1 MRKVSGL
8 QTGLVSRMDGK
19 RELVKVFGTVRK
31 VLLRSAC
38 AEASC
43 YPEEYRRR
51 KRLNKLK
58 SPLWSHCAAV
68 ATIINVL
75 YGGDIVTGRVKG
87 IQHYWNRM
95 SDGKEV
101 DLTSCQFGG
110 DGFTPLKKG
119 RKVIRK
125 GLTNIRF
132 LFFAEKVMNVLGGV

>member
-1 MRKVSGL
+1 
-8 QTGLVSRMDGK
+8 
-19 RELVKVFGTVRK
+19 
-31 VLLRSAC
+31 
-38 AEASC
+38 
-43 YPEEYRRR
+43 
-51 KRLNKLK
+51 
-58 SPLWSHCAAV
+58 
-68 ATIINVL
+68 
-75 YGGDIVTGRVKG
+75 
-87 IQHYWNRM
+87 M